1 MKSPLVFDQ
10 HDLLLA
16 LGVGFIACFVLTP
29 FFDMVLETTYTSTKE
44 IKNINTAIM
53 SKGMLLSKQLS
64 HNSDLMMRYSHYTTP
79 HPEGEQQMGC
89 PECGDNRTR
98 HMHSDNPPSLPPVS
112 LPDTMGQLER
122 DAHEINNLLGTYIS
136 CLQHQETALSFH
148 LDALRKQ
155 DKDRTN
161 ERVIECGAL

>member
-1 MKSPLVFDQ
+1 MKSPLIFDQ
-10 HDLLLA
+10 HDLFLA
-16 LGVGFIACFVLTP
+16 LGVGFLACFILTP

-53 SKGMLLSKQLS
+53 DKGMILSKQLS

-89 PECGDNRTR
+89 PECGGNRIK
-98 HMHSDNPPSLPPVS
+98 HAHIGHPPPTPPVS
-112 LPDTMGQLER
+112 LPDTMDQLER
-122 DAHEINNLLGTYIS
+122 DAHEIDNLLGTYIS

-148 LDALRKQ
+148 LGELRKRN
-155 DKDRTN
+155 KGKTA
-161 ERVIECGAL
+161 ERVIECGAP

>member
-16 LGVGFIACFVLTP
+16 LGVGFIACFLLTP
-29 FFDMVLETTYTSTKE
+29 FFDMVLET
-44 IKNINTAIM
+44 
-53 SKGMLLSKQLS
+53 
-64 HNSDLMMRYSHYTTP
+64 HYTPP

-89 PECGDNRTR
+89 PECGDNRIR
-98 HMHSDNPPSLPPVS
+98 HIPTDNPPSLPPVS
-112 LPDTMGQLER
+112 LPDTMDQLER